1 MTVLTCYKSLQT
13 FLGKIMGGLCAL
25 VGVFTITLPIPIIV
39 NSFAGFYK
47 ARLWRTEVAQ
57 KKRERIH
64 EKEEADKLLGPDSQ
78 EVGGVWGL
86 GGTITWFQ

>member
-1 MTVLTCYKSLQT
+1 MLSCFIIVQT

-57 KKRERIH
+57 KKRERTH
-64 EKEEADKLLGPDSQ
+64 KRESEELDGTVEQ
-78 EVGGVWGL
+78 EVGKVSQGRLGVRW
-86 GGTITWFQ
+86 